1 MKNTRT
7 QTKINSTTAFGILV
21 TTDIPKQQTTAYNNG
36 TLIYK
41 KSLCGSKDLAS
52 AHLSNVLEFMRLAK
66 THDLRKKLTNH

>member
-7 QTKINSTTAFGILV
+7 QTKINSTTAWGITV
-21 TTDIPKQQTTAYNNG
+21 TTDIPKQQSTAYNNG

-52 AHLSNVLEFMRLAK
+52 AHLDNVLDFMQKARTK
-66 THDLRKKLTNH
+66 DLRKPLNF

>member
-7 QTKINSTTAFGILV
+7 QTKINSTTSFGILV

-52 AHLSNVLEFMRLAK
+52 AHLDNVLDFMRLAK
-66 THDLRKKLTNH
+66 VADLRKPINF

>member
-7 QTKINSTTAFGILV
+7 QTKINSTTSFGILV

-41 KSLCGSKDLAS
+41 KSLCGSMDLGQ
-52 AHLSNVLEFMRLAK
+52 AHLANVLDFMRLAK
-66 THDLRKKLTNH
+66 VADLRKPINF